1 MPERDGY
8 DLIRRIRQRP
18 LERGGAVPAVALTA
32 QARPEDSE
40 RSLSSGF
47 QLHLAKPVDADY
59 LVSAVATLA
68 GR

>member
-1 MPERDGY
+1 M
-8 DLIRRIRQRP
+8 LV
-18 LERGGAVPAVALTA
+18 LERVRSSTRLTITA